1 MKTMT
6 RPIEKTPQKRDRG
19 ESTRRILQAAVEIFA
34 ENGFDGAT
42 TKMISLRAGLNESL
56 ITRYFKSKANLF
68 IEVTK
73 SAINAIKNEK
83 PYPPAPTVQEEIYK
97 YLIHKFNHHEKN
109 KKFFRVVLSRLVI
122 DVETNRRLH
131 QELGSPLDSFFLER
145 LNVFQKSGMIKPDVD
160 TAQLAALAVEHSF
173 AIGIIKRMCF
183 ERSVAECEEASRV
196 FSITMTKGICNN

>member
-1 MKTMT
+1 MT

-42 TKMISLRAGLNESL
+42 TK
-56 ITRYFKSKANLF
+56 
-68 IEVTK
+68 
-73 SAINAIKNEK
+73 
-83 PYPPAPTVQEEIYK
+83 
-97 YLIHKFNHHEKN
+97 
-109 KKFFRVVLSRLVI
+109 
-122 DVETNRRLH
+122 
-131 QELGSPLDSFFLER
+131 
-145 LNVFQKSGMIKPDVD
+145 PDVD
-160 TAQLAALAVEHSF
+160 TAQLAALAVEYSF